1 MDKKPAT
8 AKVLTDE
15 EKWEIRVKGKYILTA
30 MDTIGKNG
38 DAYCTDE
45 ILFRVSKSVR
55 PDLTKQQFYTDKSLL
70 LQAAF
75 LHQEGCHLYA
85 QRTWEYEVTA
95 AEQLADILKDPAL
108 PVMEIPK
115 ELRAGDILL
124 SEQQR
129 KAIGLALNSRLA
141 VILGGAG
148 SGKTT
153 LIEAIVHCFRGSVDS
168 SEAYVL
174 AAPTGKAARNL
185 TERTGIE
192 ARTVHGALGKS
203 PDANFLDAVS
213 WNCIG
218 LVVVDEASMVS
229 LEMLA
234 GILNRVRRN
243 CRVVLLGDPNQLL
256 SVGAGNVLSDL
267 LTLGVP
273 SICLQQQYRQ
283 STDAAALRQNV
294 VDFPKLNGEHEL
306 RWDDS
311 FRLLPADDRA
321 IPDLLC
327 EEAARRYRAGESIQV
342 LSPVRV
348 KTGFSVQALNTR
360 LQNEVN
366 PLTAE
371 KPTWGKFRDGD
382 RVIVTQNN
390 AYYNICNGDV
400 GVLHIRGEKPH
411 RVAALAV
418 RGTLKTWQIDR
429 GQGEYGIGHDDAPP
443 PQLALAYALTVH
455 KSQGSQYDTVLMP
468 VSMATARMLY
478 RNLLYTAISRAGK
491 EVILVGSREALN
503 TAMQCIPY
511 PRKSKLVART
521 NLLRL
526 GRSA

>member
-1 MDKKPAT
+1 M
-8 AKVLTDE
+8 
-15 EKWEIRVKGKYILTA
+15 
-30 MDTIGKNG
+30 
-38 DAYCTDE
+38 
-45 ILFRVSKSVR
+45 S
-55 PDLTKQQFYTDKSLL
+55 
-70 LQAAF
+70 
-75 LHQEGCHLYA
+75 
-85 QRTWEYEVTA
+85 A
-95 AEQLADILKDPAL
+95 AERLADILKDPTL
-108 PVMEIPK
+108 PVLAIPK
-115 ELRAGDILL
+115 ELRVGDILL

-129 KAIGLALNSRLA
+129 EAVELALNSRLS

-148 SGKTT
+148 CGKTT
-153 LIEAIVHCFRGSVDS
+153 LIEAIVYCFRERNDAFVP
-168 SEAYVL
+168 YVV

-256 SVGAGNVLSDL
+256 SVGAGNIL
-267 LTLGVP
+267 
-273 SICLQQQYRQ
+273 
-283 STDAAALRQNV
+283 
-294 VDFPKLNGEHEL
+294 
-306 RWDDS
+306 
-311 FRLLPADDRA
+311 
-321 IPDLLC
+321 PDLLC

>member
-1 MDKKPAT
+1 M
-8 AKVLTDE
+8 AKTFTNDEKREIE
-15 EKWEIRVKGKYILTA
+15 EKAKYILTA
-30 MDTIGKNG
+30 MDDIGKNG

-45 ILFRVSKSVR
+45 HLFRTSKAVR
-55 PDLTKQQFYTDKSLL
+55 PNLTGPQYHTDKTLL
-70 LQAAF
+70 LQAEF
-75 LHQEGCHLYA
+75 LHREGYHLYA
-85 QRTWEYEVTA
+85 QRTWAYEVTA
-95 AEQLADILKDPAL
+95 AKRLADILKDPTL
-108 PVMEIPK
+108 PVLAIPK
-115 ELRAGDILL
+115 ELRVGDILL

-129 KAIGLALNSRLA
+129 EAVELALNSRLS

-148 SGKTT
+148 CGKTT
-153 LIEAIVHCFRGSVDS
+153 LIEAIVHCFRERNDAFVP
-168 SEAYVL
+168 YVV

-203 PDANFLDAVS
+203 PDANFLDTVS
-213 WNCIG
+213 WSCIG

-256 SVGAGNVLSDL
+256 SVGAGNIL
-267 LTLGVP
+267 
-273 SICLQQQYRQ
+273 
-283 STDAAALRQNV
+283 
-294 VDFPKLNGEHEL
+294 
-306 RWDDS
+306 
-311 FRLLPADDRA
+311 
-321 IPDLLC
+321 PDLLC

-360 LQNEVN
+360 LQNAVN

-400 GVLHIRGEKPH
+400 GVLHIRGEKLH

-443 PQLALAYALTVH
+443 PQLTLAYALTVH

>member
-1 MDKKPAT
+1 M
-8 AKVLTDE
+8 AKVFTNDEKREIE
-15 EKWEIRVKGKYILTA
+15 EKAKYILTA
-30 MDTIGKNG
+30 MDDIGKNG
-38 DAYCTDE
+38 DAYCMDE
-45 ILFRVSKSVR
+45 QLFRASKAVR
-55 PDLTKQQFYTDKSLL
+55 PSLTGQRYRTDKALL
-70 LQAAF
+70 LQAGF
-75 LHQEGCHLYA
+75 LHQEGYHLYA
-85 QRTWEYEVTA
+85 KRTWAYEVTA
-95 AEQLADILKDPAL
+95 AERLADILKAPAL
-108 PVMEIPK
+108 PVMEIPR

-129 KAIGLALNSRLA
+129 EAIELALNSRLSI
-141 VILGGAG
+141 ILGGAG
-148 SGKTT
+148 CGKTT
-153 LIEAIVHCFRGSVDS
+153 LIEAIVHCFRERNDAFVP
-168 SEAYVL
+168 YVV

-192 ARTVHGALGKS
+192 ARTVHGALGKV
-203 PDANFLDAVS
+203 PDANFLDTVS

-218 LVVVDEASMVS
+218 LVVIDEASMVS

-243 CRVVLLGDPNQLL
+243 CRVALLGDPNQLL
-256 SVGAGNVLSDL
+256 SVGAGNILSD
-267 LTLGVP
+267 
-273 SICLQQQYRQ
+273 
-283 STDAAALRQNV
+283 
-294 VDFPKLNGEHEL
+294 F
-306 RWDDS
+306 
-311 FRLLPADDRA
+311 
-321 IPDLLC
+321 LC

-478 RNLLYTAISRAGK
+478 RNLLYTAISRARK
-491 EVILVGSREALN
+491 EVILVGSREAVN

-526 GRSA
+526 RQSA

>member
-1 MDKKPAT
+1 M
-8 AKVLTDE
+8 AKVFTNDEKREIE
-15 EKWEIRVKGKYILTA
+15 EKAKYILTA
-30 MDTIGKNG
+30 MDDIGKNG

-45 ILFRVSKSVR
+45 QLFRASKAVR
-55 PDLTKQQFYTDKSLL
+55 PSLTGQRYRTDKALL
-70 LQAAF
+70 LQAGF
-75 LHQEGCHLYA
+75 LHQEEYHLYVK
-85 QRTWEYEVTA
+85 RTWDYEVTA
-95 AEQLADILKDPAL
+95 AERLADILKDPTL
-108 PVMEIPK
+108 PVLAIPK
-115 ELRAGDILL
+115 ELRVDDILL

-129 KAIGLALNSRLA
+129 EAVELALNSRLS

-153 LIEAIVHCFRGSVDS
+153 LIEAIVHCFRERNDAFVP
-168 SEAYVL
+168 YVV

-243 CRVVLLGDPNQLL
+243 CRVALLGDPNQLL
-256 SVGAGNVLSDL
+256 SVGAGNVL
-267 LTLGVP
+267 
-273 SICLQQQYRQ
+273 
-283 STDAAALRQNV
+283 
-294 VDFPKLNGEHEL
+294 
-306 RWDDS
+306 
-311 FRLLPADDRA
+311 
-321 IPDLLC
+321 PDLLC

-371 KPTWGKFRDGD
+371 KLTWGKFRDGD

>member
-1 MDKKPAT
+1 MTKA
-8 AKVLTDE
+8 LTNDEKREIE
-15 EKWEIRVKGKYILTA
+15 EKAKYILTA
-30 MDTIGKNG
+30 MDDIGKNG

-45 ILFRVSKSVR
+45 QLFRVSKAVR
-55 PDLTKQQFYTDKSLL
+55 PSLTGQRYRTDKALL
-70 LQAAF
+70 LQAGF
-75 LHQEGCHLYA
+75 LHQEGYHLYA
-85 QRTWEYEVTA
+85 KRTWDYEVTA
-95 AEQLADILKDPAL
+95 AERLAGILKDPAL
-108 PVMEIPK
+108 PVMEIPR

-129 KAIGLALNSRLA
+129 EAIEMALNSRLSI
-141 VILGGAG
+141 ILGGAG
-148 SGKTT
+148 CGKTT
-153 LIEAIVHCFRGSVDS
+153 LIEAIVHCFRERNDAFVP
-168 SEAYVL
+168 YVV

-243 CRVVLLGDPNQLL
+243 CRVALLGDPNQLL
-256 SVGAGNVLSDL
+256 SVGAGNILSNL

-294 VDFPKLNGEHEL
+294 VDFPKLNGEQEL

-321 IPDLLC
+321 
-327 EEAARRYRAGESIQV
+327 
-342 LSPVRV
+342 
-348 KTGFSVQALNTR
+348 
-360 LQNEVN
+360 
-366 PLTAE
+366 
-371 KPTWGKFRDGD
+371 
-382 RVIVTQNN
+382 IVTQNN

-491 EVILVGSREALN
+491 EVVLVGSREALN

>member
-1 MDKKPAT
+1 
-8 AKVLTDE
+8 
-15 EKWEIRVKGKYILTA
+15 
-30 MDTIGKNG
+30 
-38 DAYCTDE
+38 
-45 ILFRVSKSVR
+45 
-55 PDLTKQQFYTDKSLL
+55 
-70 LQAAF
+70 
-75 LHQEGCHLYA
+75 
-85 QRTWEYEVTA
+85 VTA
-95 AEQLADILKDPAL
+95 AERLADILKAPAL
-108 PVMEIPK
+108 PVMEIPR

-129 KAIGLALNSRLA
+129 EAIELALNSRLS

-148 SGKTT
+148 CGKTT
-153 LIEAIVHCFRGSVDS
+153 LIEAIVHCFRERNDAFVP
-168 SEAYVL
+168 YVV

-243 CRVVLLGDPNQLL
+243 CRVALLGDPNQLL
-256 SVGAGNVLSDL
+256 SVGAGNVLS
-267 LTLGVP
+267 
-273 SICLQQQYRQ
+273 
-283 STDAAALRQNV
+283 
-294 VDFPKLNGEHEL
+294 
-306 RWDDS
+306 
-311 FRLLPADDRA
+311 
-321 IPDLLC
+321 DLLC

-400 GVLHIRGEKPH
+400 GVLHIRGEKLH

>member
-1 MDKKPAT
+1 M
-8 AKVLTDE
+8 
-15 EKWEIRVKGKYILTA
+15 
-30 MDTIGKNG
+30 
-38 DAYCTDE
+38 
-45 ILFRVSKSVR
+45 
-55 PDLTKQQFYTDKSLL
+55 
-70 LQAAF
+70 
-75 LHQEGCHLYA
+75 
-85 QRTWEYEVTA
+85 
-95 AEQLADILKDPAL
+95 
-108 PVMEIPK
+108 
-115 ELRAGDILL
+115 
-124 SEQQR
+124 
-129 KAIGLALNSRLA
+129 
-141 VILGGAG
+141 
-148 SGKTT
+148 
-153 LIEAIVHCFRGSVDS
+153 
-168 SEAYVL
+168 
-174 AAPTGKAARNL
+174 
-185 TERTGIE
+185 
-192 ARTVHGALGKS
+192 
-203 PDANFLDAVS
+203 
-213 WNCIG
+213 
-218 LVVVDEASMVS
+218 
-229 LEMLA
+229 
-234 GILNRVRRN
+234 
-243 CRVVLLGDPNQLL
+243 
-256 SVGAGNVLSDL
+256 
-267 LTLGVP
+267 
-273 SICLQQQYRQ
+273 
-283 STDAAALRQNV
+283 RQNV

-491 EVILVGSREALN
+491 EVILVGEPRGAEHRDAVHSVPAQVQARRPDQSAAPWAQRVRRHGEKGAAALSRYRRCRHGPKPPPPAAGEGVQREGA
-503 TAMQCIPY
+503 AGIPRSGL
-511 PRKSKLVART
+511 PA
-521 NLLRL
+521 
-526 GRSA
+526 GRVPMAGGKEPSEC

>member
-1 MDKKPAT
+1 M
-8 AKVLTDE
+8 AKTFTNDEKREIE
-15 EKWEIRVKGKYILTA
+15 EKAKYILTA
-30 MDTIGKNG
+30 MDDIGKNG

-45 ILFRVSKSVR
+45 QLFRASKTVR
-55 PDLTKQQFYTDKSLL
+55 PSLTGQRYRTDKALL
-70 LQAAF
+70 LQAGF
-75 LHQEGCHLYA
+75 LHQEGYHLYA
-85 QRTWEYEVTA
+85 KRTWDYEVTA
-95 AEQLADILKDPAL
+95 AE
-108 PVMEIPK
+108 
-115 ELRAGDILL
+115 R
-124 SEQQR
+124 
-129 KAIGLALNSRLA
+129 
-141 VILGGAG
+141 
-148 SGKTT
+148 
-153 LIEAIVHCFRGSVDS
+153 
-168 SEAYVL
+168 
-174 AAPTGKAARNL
+174 
-185 TERTGIE
+185 
-192 ARTVHGALGKS
+192 
-203 PDANFLDAVS
+203 
-213 WNCIG
+213 
-218 LVVVDEASMVS
+218 
-229 LEMLA
+229 LA

-243 CRVVLLGDPNQLL
+243 CRVVLLGDTNQLQ
-256 SVGAGNVLSDL
+256 SVGAGNVLPDL
-267 LTLGVP
+267 LELGVP
-273 SICLQQQYRQ
+273 SIRLAQQYRQ

-418 RGTLKTWQIDR
+418 RDTLKTWQIDR

>member
-1 MDKKPAT
+1 M
-8 AKVLTDE
+8 
-15 EKWEIRVKGKYILTA
+15 
-30 MDTIGKNG
+30 
-38 DAYCTDE
+38 
-45 ILFRVSKSVR
+45 
-55 PDLTKQQFYTDKSLL
+55 
-70 LQAAF
+70 
-75 LHQEGCHLYA
+75 
-85 QRTWEYEVTA
+85 TA
-95 AEQLADILKDPAL
+95 AERLADILKDPAL
-108 PVMEIPK
+108 PVVEIPR

-129 KAIGLALNSRLA
+129 EAIELALNSRLSI
-141 VILGGAG
+141 ILGGAG
-148 SGKTT
+148 CGKTT
-153 LIEAIVHCFRGSVDS
+153 LIEAIVHCFRERNDAFEPYVVAILGGAGCGKTTLI
-168 SEAYVL
+168 EAIVHCFRERNDAFVPYVV
-174 AAPTGKAARNL
+174 AAPTGKDARNL

-267 LTLGVP
+267 LTLGIP
-273 SICLQQQYRQ
+273 FICLQQQYRQ

-294 VDFPKLNGEHEL
+294 VDFPKLNGEQEL

-342 LSPVRV
+342 LSPVKV

-418 RGTLKTWQIDR
+418 RGALKTWQIDR

-478 RNLLYTAISRAGK
+478 RNLLYTAISRARK
-491 EVILVGSREALN
+491 EVILVGSSEALN

>member
-1 MDKKPAT
+1 MRPS
-8 AKVLTDE
+8 LTGQ
-15 EKWEIRVKGKYILTA
+15 RY
-30 MDTIGKNG
+30 
-38 DAYCTDE
+38 
-45 ILFRVSKSVR
+45 R
-55 PDLTKQQFYTDKSLL
+55 TDKALL
-70 LQAAF
+70 LQAGF
-75 LHQEGCHLYA
+75 LHQEGYHLYA
-85 QRTWEYEVTA
+85 KRTWDYEVTA
-95 AEQLADILKDPAL
+95 AERLAGILKDPAL
-108 PVMEIPK
+108 PVMEIPR

-129 KAIGLALNSRLA
+129 EAIEMALNSRLSI
-141 VILGGAG
+141 ILGGAG
-148 SGKTT
+148 CGKTT
-153 LIEAIVHCFRGSVDS
+153 LIEAIVHCFRERNDAFVP
-168 SEAYVL
+168 YVV

-243 CRVVLLGDPNQLL
+243 CRVALLGDPNQLL
-256 SVGAGNVLSDL
+256 SVGAGNILSNL

-294 VDFPKLNGEHEL
+294 VDFPKLNGEQEL

-321 IPDLLC
+321 
-327 EEAARRYRAGESIQV
+327 
-342 LSPVRV
+342 
-348 KTGFSVQALNTR
+348 
-360 LQNEVN
+360 
-366 PLTAE
+366 
-371 KPTWGKFRDGD
+371 
-382 RVIVTQNN
+382 IVTQNN

-491 EVILVGSREALN
+491 EVVLVGSREALN

>member
-1 MDKKPAT
+1 M
-8 AKVLTDE
+8 
-15 EKWEIRVKGKYILTA
+15 
-30 MDTIGKNG
+30 
-38 DAYCTDE
+38 
-45 ILFRVSKSVR
+45 
-55 PDLTKQQFYTDKSLL
+55 
-70 LQAAF
+70 
-75 LHQEGCHLYA
+75 
-85 QRTWEYEVTA
+85 
-95 AEQLADILKDPAL
+95 
-108 PVMEIPK
+108 
-115 ELRAGDILL
+115 
-124 SEQQR
+124 
-129 KAIGLALNSRLA
+129 
-141 VILGGAG
+141 
-148 SGKTT
+148 
-153 LIEAIVHCFRGSVDS
+153 
-168 SEAYVL
+168 
-174 AAPTGKAARNL
+174 
-185 TERTGIE
+185 
-192 ARTVHGALGKS
+192 
-203 PDANFLDAVS
+203 
-213 WNCIG
+213 
-218 LVVVDEASMVS
+218 
-229 LEMLA
+229 
-234 GILNRVRRN
+234 
-243 CRVVLLGDPNQLL
+243 
-256 SVGAGNVLSDL
+256 
-267 LTLGVP
+267 
-273 SICLQQQYRQ
+273 
-283 STDAAALRQNV
+283 RQNV

-491 EVILVGSREALN
+491 EVILVGSREAMN

>member
-1 MDKKPAT
+1 M
-8 AKVLTDE
+8 
-15 EKWEIRVKGKYILTA
+15 
-30 MDTIGKNG
+30 
-38 DAYCTDE
+38 
-45 ILFRVSKSVR
+45 
-55 PDLTKQQFYTDKSLL
+55 
-70 LQAAF
+70 
-75 LHQEGCHLYA
+75 
-85 QRTWEYEVTA
+85 TA
-95 AEQLADILKDPAL
+95 AERLADILKAPAL
-108 PVMEIPK
+108 PVMEIPR

-129 KAIGLALNSRLA
+129 EAIELALNSRLS

-148 SGKTT
+148 CGKTT
-153 LIEAIVHCFRGSVDS
+153 LIEAIVHCFRERNDAFVP
-168 SEAYVL
+168 YVV

-243 CRVVLLGDPNQLL
+243 CRVALLGDPNQLL
-256 SVGAGNVLSDL
+256 SVGAGNVLS
-267 LTLGVP
+267 
-273 SICLQQQYRQ
+273 
-283 STDAAALRQNV
+283 
-294 VDFPKLNGEHEL
+294 
-306 RWDDS
+306 
-311 FRLLPADDRA
+311 
-321 IPDLLC
+321 DLLC

-342 LSPVRV
+342 LSPVRA
-348 KTGFSVQALNTR
+348 KTTFSVQALNTR
-360 LQNEVN
+360 LQNEV
-366 PLTAE
+366 
-371 KPTWGKFRDGD
+371 
-382 RVIVTQNN
+382 NN

-418 RGTLKTWQIDR
+418 RGTLKTWQIDH

-491 EVILVGSREALN
+491 EVILVGEPRGAEHRDAVHPIPAQIQARRPDQPAAPWAQRVRRRHGEKGVAALSRHRR
-503 TAMQCIPY
+503 C
-511 PRKSKLVART
+511 RHGSKPPPPAAGEGIQREGAF
-521 NLLRL
+521 R
-526 GRSA
+526 A

>member
-1 MDKKPAT
+1 M
-8 AKVLTDE
+8 AKTFTNDEKREIE
-15 EKWEIRVKGKYILTA
+15 EKAKYILTA
-30 MDTIGKNG
+30 MDDIGKNG

-45 ILFRVSKSVR
+45 QLFRASKAVR
-55 PDLTKQQFYTDKSLL
+55 PSLTGQRYRTDKALL
-70 LQAAF
+70 LQAGF
-75 LHQEGCHLYA
+75 LHQEGYHLYA
-85 QRTWEYEVTA
+85 KRTWDYEVTA
-95 AEQLADILKDPAL
+95 AERLADILKDPAL
-108 PVMEIPK
+108 PVMEIPR

-129 KAIGLALNSRLA
+129 EAIELALNSRLS

-148 SGKTT
+148 CGKTT
-153 LIEAIVHCFRGSVDS
+153 LIEAIVHCFRECNDAFVP
-168 SEAYVL
+168 YVV

-218 LVVVDEASMVS
+218 LVVIDEASMVS

-256 SVGAGNVLSDL
+256 SVGAGNILSDL

-321 IPDLLC
+321 I
-327 EEAARRYRAGESIQV
+327 
-342 LSPVRV
+342 
-348 KTGFSVQALNTR
+348 
-360 LQNEVN
+360 
-366 PLTAE
+366 
-371 KPTWGKFRDGD
+371 
-382 RVIVTQNN
+382 VTQNN

-411 RVAALAV
+411 RVAALAA

-491 EVILVGSREALN
+491 EVILVGA
-503 TAMQCIPY
+503 
-511 PRKSKLVART
+511 AR
-521 NLLRL
+521 R
-526 GRSA
+526 

>member
-1 MDKKPAT
+1 
-8 AKVLTDE
+8 
-15 EKWEIRVKGKYILTA
+15 
-30 MDTIGKNG
+30 
-38 DAYCTDE
+38 
-45 ILFRVSKSVR
+45 
-55 PDLTKQQFYTDKSLL
+55 
-70 LQAAF
+70 
-75 LHQEGCHLYA
+75 
-85 QRTWEYEVTA
+85 
-95 AEQLADILKDPAL
+95 
-108 PVMEIPK
+108 MEIPK

-124 SEQQR
+124 SEQQH

-192 ARTVHGALGKS
+192 ARTVHGALGKV
-203 PDANFLDAVS
+203 PDANFLDAVC
-213 WNCIG
+213 WIRTG

-267 LTLGVP
+267 LKLGVP
-273 SICLQQQYRQ
+273 SIFLEQQYRQ
-283 STDAAALRQNV
+283 SAAAAALRQNV
-294 VDFPKLNGEHEL
+294 AAFPKLSDEREL
-306 RWDDS
+306 QWDDS
-311 FRLLPADDRA
+311 FRLLSADSKI

-342 LSPVRV
+342 LSPI
-348 KTGFSVQALNTR
+348 KTKTDFSVQALNTR

-366 PLTAE
+366 PLTAG
-371 KPTWGKFRDGD
+371 KQTWGKFRDGD

-390 AYYNICNGDV
+390 AHYGVCNGDV
-400 GVLHIRGEKPH
+400 GVLHLRGKKPH
-411 RVAALAV
+411 RVAVLSV
-418 RGTLKTWQIDR
+418 RGTLKSWQIDR
-429 GQGEYGIGHDDAPP
+429 VQGDCGAGKDEAPP
-443 PQLALAYALTVH
+443 PRLALAYALTVH
-455 KSQGSQYDTVLMP
+455 KSQGSQYDAILMP
-468 VSMATARMLY
+468 VSTATAKMLY
-478 RNLLYTAISRAGK
+478 RNLLYTAISRARK
-491 EVILVGSREALN
+491 EVILVGSREAVN

-526 GRSA
+526 RRSA

>member
-1 MDKKPAT
+1 M
-8 AKVLTDE
+8 AKTFTNDEKREIE
-15 EKWEIRVKGKYILTA
+15 EKAKYILAA
-30 MDTIGKNG
+30 MDDIGKNG

-45 ILFRVSKSVR
+45 QLFRASKTVR
-55 PDLTKQQFYTDKSLL
+55 PSLTGQRYRTDKALL
-70 LQAAF
+70 LQAGF
-75 LHQEGCHLYA
+75 LHQEGYHLYA
-85 QRTWEYEVTA
+85 KRTWDYEVTA
-95 AEQLADILKDPAL
+95 AE
-108 PVMEIPK
+108 
-115 ELRAGDILL
+115 R
-124 SEQQR
+124 
-129 KAIGLALNSRLA
+129 
-141 VILGGAG
+141 
-148 SGKTT
+148 
-153 LIEAIVHCFRGSVDS
+153 
-168 SEAYVL
+168 
-174 AAPTGKAARNL
+174 
-185 TERTGIE
+185 
-192 ARTVHGALGKS
+192 
-203 PDANFLDAVS
+203 
-213 WNCIG
+213 
-218 LVVVDEASMVS
+218 
-229 LEMLA
+229 LA

-243 CRVVLLGDPNQLL
+243 CRVVLLGDTNQLQ
-256 SVGAGNVLSDL
+256 SVGAGNVLPDL
-267 LTLGVP
+267 LELGVP
-273 SICLQQQYRQ
+273 SIRLAQQYRQ

-411 RVAALAV
+411 RVAVLAV

>member
-1 MDKKPAT
+1 MTKA
-8 AKVLTDE
+8 LTNDEKREIE
-15 EKWEIRVKGKYILTA
+15 EKAKYILTA
-30 MDTIGKNG
+30 MDDIGKNG

-45 ILFRVSKSVR
+45 QLFRVSKAVR
-55 PDLTKQQFYTDKSLL
+55 PSLTGQRYRTDKALL
-70 LQAAF
+70 LQAGF
-75 LHQEGCHLYA
+75 LHQEGYHLYA
-85 QRTWEYEVTA
+85 KRTWDYEVTA
-95 AEQLADILKDPAL
+95 AERLAGILKDPAL
-108 PVMEIPK
+108 PVMEIPR

-129 KAIGLALNSRLA
+129 EAIEMALNSRLSI
-141 VILGGAG
+141 ILGGAG
-148 SGKTT
+148 CGKTT
-153 LIEAIVHCFRGSVDS
+153 LIEAIVHCFRERNDAFVP
-168 SEAYVL
+168 YVV

-243 CRVVLLGDPNQLL
+243 CRVALLGDPNQLL
-256 SVGAGNVLSDL
+256 SVGAGNILS
-267 LTLGVP
+267 
-273 SICLQQQYRQ
+273 
-283 STDAAALRQNV
+283 
-294 VDFPKLNGEHEL
+294 
-306 RWDDS
+306 
-311 FRLLPADDRA
+311 
-321 IPDLLC
+321 DLLC

-348 KTGFSVQALNTR
+348 KTGFSVQALNMR

-491 EVILVGSREALN
+491 EVILVGA
-503 TAMQCIPY
+503 
-511 PRKSKLVART
+511 AR
-521 NLLRL
+521 R
-526 GRSA
+526 

>member
-1 MDKKPAT
+1 M
-8 AKVLTDE
+8 AKTFTNDEKREIE
-15 EKWEIRVKGKYILTA
+15 EKAKYILTA
-30 MDTIGKNG
+30 MDDIGKNG

-45 ILFRVSKSVR
+45 QMFRASKAVR
-55 PDLTKQQFYTDKSLL
+55 PSLTGQRYRTEKALL
-70 LQAAF
+70 LQAGF
-75 LHQEGCHLYA
+75 LHQEGYHLYA
-85 QRTWEYEVTA
+85 KRTWDYEVTA
-95 AEQLADILKDPAL
+95 A
-108 PVMEIPK
+108 
-115 ELRAGDILL
+115 
-124 SEQQR
+124 
-129 KAIGLALNSRLA
+129 
-141 VILGGAG
+141 
-148 SGKTT
+148 
-153 LIEAIVHCFRGSVDS
+153 
-168 SEAYVL
+168 
-174 AAPTGKAARNL
+174 
-185 TERTGIE
+185 
-192 ARTVHGALGKS
+192 
-203 PDANFLDAVS
+203 
-213 WNCIG
+213 
-218 LVVVDEASMVS
+218 
-229 LEMLA
+229 EMLA

-243 CRVVLLGDPNQLL
+243 CRVVLLGDTNQLQ
-256 SVGAGNVLSDL
+256 SVGAGNVLPDL
-267 LTLGVP
+267 LELGVP
-273 SICLQQQYRQ
+273 SIRLAQQYRQ

-418 RGTLKTWQIDR
+418 RDTLKTWQIDR

>member
-1 MDKKPAT
+1 M
-8 AKVLTDE
+8 AKTFTNDEKREIE
-15 EKWEIRVKGKYILTA
+15 EKAKYILTA
-30 MDTIGKNG
+30 MDDIGKNG

-45 ILFRVSKSVR
+45 HLFRTSKAVR
-55 PDLTKQQFYTDKSLL
+55 PNLTGPQYHTDKTLL
-70 LQAAF
+70 LQAEF
-75 LHQEGCHLYA
+75 LHREGYHLYA
-85 QRTWEYEVTA
+85 QRTWAYEVTA
-95 AEQLADILKDPAL
+95 AKRLADILKDPTL
-108 PVMEIPK
+108 PVLAIPK
-115 ELRAGDILL
+115 ELRVGDILL

-129 KAIGLALNSRLA
+129 EAVELALNSRLS

-148 SGKTT
+148 CGKTT
-153 LIEAIVHCFRGSVDS
+153 LIEAIVHCFREHNDAFVP
-168 SEAYVL
+168 YVV

-203 PDANFLDAVS
+203 PDANFLDTVS
-213 WNCIG
+213 WSCIG

-256 SVGAGNVLSDL
+256 SVGAGNIL
-267 LTLGVP
+267 
-273 SICLQQQYRQ
+273 
-283 STDAAALRQNV
+283 
-294 VDFPKLNGEHEL
+294 
-306 RWDDS
+306 
-311 FRLLPADDRA
+311 
-321 IPDLLC
+321 PDLLC

-400 GVLHIRGEKPH
+400 GVLHIRGEKLH

-443 PQLALAYALTVH
+443 PQLTLAYALTVH